1 MERDLS
7 ETKQSAPS
15 KSTVKADEITIRL
28 AGDSGDG
35 MQLIGQ
41 ELSLSSALMGNDIGT
56 YPDFPAEI
64 RAPIGTM
71 AGVSGF
77 QLRFGNH
84 KIFTPGDQVDAL
96 VAMNPAALKVAID
109 TLKKQGIL
117 IVNQDSFD
125 EKGLKLSEYKS
136 NPLEDGS
143 LSGFQVICVSISQL
157 TQKALKESSLSFRA
171 KDRCKNYFALG
182 LLTWLYERDNQQAE
196 QSIEKKFSK
205 KPELAEANK
214 LAFKAGFAFGE
225 ASELFRSRYSVSKA
239 PLERGLYRNI
249 SGNEALAYGLI
260 AGSHLAGVKP
270 LYCSYPITPASDL
283 LHFLAAMDKESI
295 TTFQAEDE
303 IAAATAAIGASF
315 AGGLGIAGTSGP
327 GMNLKMESINL
338 AIMGELPLVIVDVQR
353 AGPSTGMPT
362 KTEQSDLLLSLFG
375 RNGESPI
382 VVLSASNP
390 SDCFERAMI
399 ACQLAIT
406 YMTPV
411 IILSEA
417 FVANGSEPWKIPDL
431 LSFKPTETQH
441 HLNKGGSNG
450 ESSGE
455 NKGERFAPYKRSA
468 TTLSRPWAIP
478 GQSGFEHVIGG
489 LEKLETAGT
498 VSYDGKNHDHM
509 VRLRHE
515 KIKRIENVI
524 PELEVHGP
532 DRGKLLVLGWAGNY
546 GTIRSA
552 CESLEK
558 EQVKVSWAHLHF
570 LNPFPKNLGDVL
582 NRFEK
587 VLVPEINL
595 GQLAFVLQA
604 TYLKKIFSY
613 TSICGKPIA
622 TELLKQEIK
631 KLL

>member
-1 MERDLS
+1 MEKS
-7 ETKQSAPS
+7 FSKTKKISPS
-15 KSTVKADEITIRL
+15 KSIKTDEITIRL

-41 ELSLSSALMGNDIGT
+41 ELSLTSALMGNDIGT

-64 RAPIGTM
+64 RAPIGTI

-77 QLRFGNH
+77 QLRFGSH
-84 KIFTPGDQVDAL
+84 EIFTPGDEVDAL
-96 VAMNPAALKVAID
+96 VAMNPAALKVTIE
-109 TLKKQGIL
+109 TLKKRGIL
-117 IVNQDSFD
+117 IVNQDTFD

-136 NPLEDGS
+136 NPLKDGS
-143 LSGFQVICVSISQL
+143 LSGFQVICVSISEL
-157 TQKALKESSLSFRA
+157 TQKALKETSLSFKA

-182 LLTWLYERDNQQAE
+182 LLAWLYERDGQKVEDA
-196 QSIEKKFSK
+196 IEKKFLK
-205 KPELAEANK
+205 KPELANANK
-214 LAFKAGFAFGE
+214 LSFKAGFAFGE
-225 ASELFRSRYSVSKA
+225 MGELFHSRYSVAKA
-239 PLERGLYRNI
+239 PLEKGFYRNI
-249 SGNEALAYGLI
+249 SGNEALAYGLV

-283 LHFLAAMDKESI
+283 LHFLAAMDESI

-338 AIMGELPLVIVDVQR
+338 AVMGELPLVIVDVQR

-375 RNGESPI
+375 RNGQSPV
-382 VVLSASNP
+382 VVLAASNP
-390 SDCFERAMI
+390 SDCFERAII
-399 ACQLAIT
+399 ACELAIN

-417 FVANGSEPWKIPDL
+417 FIANGSEPWKIPDL
-431 LSFKPTETQH
+431 TKRKPIEVQRPV
-441 HLNKGGSNG
+441 KQ
-450 ESSGE
+450 EE
-455 NKGERFAPYKRSA
+455 PFAPYKRSSK
-468 TTLSRPWAIP
+468 TLSRPWAIP
-478 GQSGFEHVIGG
+478 GQAGLEHVIGG

-498 VSYDGKNHDHM
+498 VSYDGKNHDRM

-515 KIKRIENVI
+515 KIKRIEEVI
-524 PELEVHGP
+524 PELEVHGQ
-532 DRGKLLVLGWAGNY
+532 DHGKLLVLGWAGSY
-546 GTIRSA
+546 GSVRSS
-552 CESLEK
+552 CEALEK
-558 EQVKVSWAHLHF
+558 EGVKVSWAHLHF
-570 LNPFPKNLGDVL
+570 LNPFPKNLGEVL
-582 NRFEK
+582 KRFEK
-587 VLVPEINL
+587 VLVPEVNL

-613 TSICGKPIA
+613 NPICGKPIA